1 MSTFGPKPDEA
12 ELQAYVDK
20 QLDDERRAQIDRW
33 LEENPEDA
41 ATLAHYQAQNQALH
55 DAFEPLLA
63 RPTPQRFRTIERQQ
77 QRSISPLWRI
87 AAVLALIIGAGGGWG
102 ANELLRAGPNAELT
116 LARDAMLAHR
126 VYEVEV
132 RHAVEVPANEEK
144 HLIAWLSKRLDAPLR
159 APDLTTG
166 GFQLV
171 GGRLLPAETGRAA
184 QFMYENDKGDRLT
197 LYVERNRT
205 GDETAFRFAA
215 EDEVSAFYWKDG
227 PLAYVLIGR
236 AGREQL
242 LGLARTT
249 YGQINP

>member
-1 MSTFGPKPDEA
+1 VSNFGPKPDEA

-20 QLDDERRAQIDRW
+20 QLDDARRTQIDHW
-33 LEENPEDA
+33 LEENPEEA
-41 ATLAHYQAQNQALH
+41 ATLVHYRAQNQALH
-55 DAFEPLLA
+55 DAFEPLLS
-63 RPTPQRFRTIERQQ
+63 RPAHDRFRKVDRVRQDTSRIWQ
-77 QRSISPLWRI
+77 I
-87 AAVLALIIGAGGGWG
+87 AAVLALIVGAGGGWA
-102 ANELLRAGPNAELT
+102 ANDFFNAGSNAEQA
-116 LARDAMLAHR
+116 LARDGMHAHR

-144 HLIAWLSKRLDAPLR
+144 HLVAWLSKRLDAPVR
-159 APDLTTG
+159 APDLSTR

-171 GGRLLPAETGRAA
+171 GGRLLPAASGRAA

-205 GDETAFRFAA
+205 GGETAFRFVN
-215 EDEVSAFYWKDG
+215 EDEISAFYWKDG
-227 PLAYVLIGR
+227 PLAYALIGR

-249 YGQINP
+249 YSQINP